1 MVSASQD
8 VARFS
13 SPRKVTAL
21 PAPVHVLIVDDE
33 PDVRRLLEVVLG
45 VEDGI
50 DVIGTAESA
59 EDALV
64 VAEALA
70 PDLVVLDNRM
80 PGGDGVHIVPT
91 LRARGLRVVMYTADD
106 SPELREAVRRHQ
118 AGYVRKS

>member
-1 MVSASQD
+1 
-8 VARFS
+8 
-13 SPRKVTAL
+13 
-21 PAPVHVLIVDDE
+21 VLIVDDE

-50 DVIGTAESA
+50 DVIGTAGSA

-64 VAEALA
+64 VAEQLV

-106 SPELREAVRRHQ
+106 SPELREAVRQHQ
-118 AGYVRKS
+118 AGYVRKSGEISQLVSAILS